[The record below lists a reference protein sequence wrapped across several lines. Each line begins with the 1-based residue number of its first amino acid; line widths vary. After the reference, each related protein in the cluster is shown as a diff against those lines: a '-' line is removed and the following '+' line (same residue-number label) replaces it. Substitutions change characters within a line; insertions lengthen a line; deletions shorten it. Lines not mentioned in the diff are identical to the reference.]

1 MALDCEPGPGGFRFI
16 WKPAQPTL
24 PPPNLPTASPRP
36 LYLTVGEVMFRK
48 TGQSKMGGTPGSVC
62 AGSLRAGL
70 CRPGFEL
77 IKNIFHKPPKF
88 GLTAP
93 FLRGCPPREMRGPPA
108 GCTPWP
114 TLPHGKRCAV
124 SSCTRLCGPRGRPV
138 FRPPCELHAVRCLGC
153 VFLGVFWGNRV
164 RNIENMSLFF
174 GPGLLYTRGWGLRPG
189 GALVGSLTCCR
200 SYSCCF
206 GSVLLVAGHCWLEYL
221 C

>member
-1 MALDCEPGPGGFRFI
+1 LALDCEPGPGGFKFI

-93 FLRGCPPREMRGPPA
+93 FLRGCPPREMRAPLQAAPLGPRCLMVKDARYRPAHGCVVRGVVPLRGPP
-108 GCTPWP
+108 
-114 TLPHGKRCAV
+114 V
-124 SSCTRLCGPRGRPV
+124 EFTRSGAWGVCFWGFSREIGSEISRI
-138 FRPPCELHAVRCLGC
+138 CLSFGVLAYC
-153 VFLGVFWGNRV
+153 IRRRRRRQGFWGFARVVFLLVHRYKTQYS
-164 RNIENMSLFF
+164 R
-174 GPGLLYTRGWGLRPG
+174 YTYHGT
-189 GALVGSLTCCR
+189 AS
-200 SYSCCF
+200 
-206 GSVLLVAGHCWLEYL
+206 
-221 C
+221 